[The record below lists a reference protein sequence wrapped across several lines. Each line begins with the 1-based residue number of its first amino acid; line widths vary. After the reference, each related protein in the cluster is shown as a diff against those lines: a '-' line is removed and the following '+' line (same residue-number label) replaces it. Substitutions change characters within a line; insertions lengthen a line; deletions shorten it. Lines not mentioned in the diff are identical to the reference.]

1 MSYAYCSKN
10 NHYSTIKMASDL
22 WFNSVEELISELD
35 FYGIAESIQSDNIQF
50 KKRLLSNDFVSQLLL
65 PSS

>member
-1 MSYAYCSKN
+1 
-10 NHYSTIKMASDL
+10 MASDL